1 MAPVEESTASRPGA
15 EASGPSAPC
24 RRRGFLLGAGALA
37 AGLGTPGRGHAAPAR
52 RRGASPIDR
61 SCRVSG
67 GRLDALVAKAYPL
80 FNKPAIL
87 PEFDPKSFG
96 ARTDVDLHRL
106 VTRTVVPETGETLTV
121 SGLLALPAGARGELP
136 LLSWQHGTILS
147 FDQVPS
153 ALLRLAEPAYE
164 TTDAADSLET
174 LFNVQR
180 FAARGYAVVAADYV
194 GKGPFR
200 DGRGE
205 GYAVK
210 GVSVRTCLDM
220 LAAGERALRSLGC
233 RPGRLFLHG
242 WSQGALNTQWLHQAL
257 RARSRPIA
265 ATAVA
270 SPFNDLNEAFRF
282 WAGVQNFPL
291 PRGVS
296 AYPAL
301 PGWISL
307 CMIIALGSYALQY
320 RLDGLM
326 QSAIR
331 PEFHDLAVNFWRDYK
346 LDLARDKA
354 FPTGAELLVP
364 GFFEAFT
371 AAPNSA
377 FLRHLAANRATYWAY
392 DSPIRFDYGL
402 ADEAIHPAMVLPV
415 LAAGG
420 RAARGVA
427 VAGASHRGTFLAG
440 LYGPA
445 GTLGGARNLPDW
457 FESIR

>member
-1 MAPVEESTASRPGA
+1 MAPVGKSAASRPGA
-15 EASGPSAPC
+15 EASKPSAPC
-24 RRRGFLLGAGALA
+24 KRRGFLLGAGALT
-37 AGLGTPGRGHAAPAR
+37 AGSGASGKGFAAPTHPS
-52 RRGASPIDR
+52 GAAPIDR

-80 FNKPAIL
+80 FNKPMIL
-87 PEFDPKSFG
+87 PDFDPQSLG
-96 ARTDVDLHRL
+96 ARADVDLHRL

-136 LLSWQHGTILS
+136 VVSWQHGTILS

-153 ALLRLAEPAYE
+153 TLLRLADPAYE

-210 GVSVRTCLDM
+210 GVTVRTCLDM
-220 LAAGERALRSLGC
+220 LATGVRALRSLGC
-233 RPGRLFLHG
+233 RPGKLFLHG

-257 RARSRPIA
+257 RARSRPVA

-282 WAGVQNFPL
+282 WAGVQSFPL
-291 PRGVS
+291 PRGTA

-331 PEFHDLAVNFWRDYK
+331 PEFHALALKFRHDYK
-346 LDLARDKA
+346 LDFARGKT

-364 GFFEAFT
+364 GFFEGFT

-377 FLRHLAANRATYWAY
+377 FLRALAANRATYWAY

-402 ADEAIHPAMVLPV
+402 ADEAIHPAMVFPA

-420 RAARGVA
+420 QAARGVA

-440 LYGPA
+440 LYGEA
-445 GTLGGARNLPDW
+445 ATLDGAQNLPDW